1 MIILRFH
8 TIEFHMLLWI
18 IYHMLC
24 LHFPNPWKNFKYLVS
39 ALLSNALHRLSRKL
53 NCFKIFTLSAGSA
66 DSAIFSPSR
75 LITSTVGLRSSSN
88 LWRSYKK
95 AIRHQVI
102 KKHCNNTSLKPEGAR
117 VLESVLKGKKSNA
130 YIVIK
135 AWITLIKETPAPAPP
150 LPLFLVFDCFGMNST
165 VSASPNACLGFYQV
179 KMCGR
184 WKTEHIEEKVLSST
198 IEGNKLFKSIRYIL

>member
-8 TIEFHMLLWI
+8 ITEFHMLLWI

-102 KKHCNNTSLKPEGAR
+102 KKHCNNTSLIPEGAW
-117 VLESVLKGKKSNA
+117 VLDSVLKEKKKRKNNA

-135 AWITLIKETPAPAPP
+135 VWIMLIKETPAPAPP
-150 LPLFLVFDCFGMNST
+150 LPHFLVSWLFWYEQHSFSKPKCMPWF
-165 VSASPNACLGFYQV
+165 
-179 KMCGR
+179 
-184 WKTEHIEEKVLSST
+184 LSDKDVWQAKDWT
-198 IEGNKLFKSIRYIL
+198 YRGKSSFQYHWG